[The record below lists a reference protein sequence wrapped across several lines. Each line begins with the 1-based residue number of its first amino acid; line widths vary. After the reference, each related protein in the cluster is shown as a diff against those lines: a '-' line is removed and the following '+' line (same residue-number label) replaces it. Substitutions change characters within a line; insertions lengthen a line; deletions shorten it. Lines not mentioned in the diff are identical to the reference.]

1 MDHTYNHIRDA
12 GECSIEELTKT
23 VFSEEP
29 KPPKSFLIAF
39 SENCMRE
46 VFEAL
51 LTFLVDGMKSLYA
64 KENGQVYIAELAP
77 DQLNKLK
84 KYMNSIGFNLFIT
97 EYTQNEWETNIFP
110 YFVQFNNMPY
120 DFSVSDL
127 TIYQYAISCEDLGK
141 HYIVSFATI

>member
-1 MDHTYNHIRDA
+1 MNNIRDA

-23 VFSEEP
+23 VFSNEP
-29 KPPKSFLIAF
+29 KPPKSYLISF

-64 KENGQVYIAELAP
+64 KESGKVYISELSP
-77 DQLNKLK
+77 EQFNYLK
-84 KYMNSIGFNLFIT
+84 RYMNSIGFDLIIT
-97 EYTQNEWETNIFP
+97 EYTQSEWETNIFP

>member
-1 MDHTYNHIRDA
+1 MDHTYNPIRDG

-23 VFSEEP
+23 VFSSEP
-29 KPPKSFLIAF
+29 KPPKSFLISF

-64 KENGQVYIAELAP
+64 KENGQVYMAELTTEQI
-77 DQLNKLK
+77 DKLK
-84 KYMNSIGFNLFIT
+84 KYMNSIGFDLIIT
-97 EYTQNEWETNIFP
+97 EYGQIEWETNIFP

-120 DFSVSDL
+120 DFSVRDL
-127 TIYQYAISCEDLGK
+127 TMYQYVISCEDLGK